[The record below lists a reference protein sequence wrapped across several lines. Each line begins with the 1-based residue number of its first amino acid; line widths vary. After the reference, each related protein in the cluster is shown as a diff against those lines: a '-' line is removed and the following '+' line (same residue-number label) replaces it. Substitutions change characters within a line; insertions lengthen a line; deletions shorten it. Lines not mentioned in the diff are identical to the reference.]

1 VISDKSVRWSDTGLL
16 SVKNHGWEGQAG
28 INAGGKE
35 QRMILEKFSLHG
47 RSGIVTGGG
56 SGLGKG
62 IATALVQ
69 AGASLVIAARS
80 KERLQQA
87 AEEMSAFGGPVVPVQ
102 VDLSKMDQ
110 LPLLVNRTIQE
121 FGKIDFLFNVAG
133 TIRRAPSEY
142 HSEAFWDEVLTL
154 NLKSLFFLSQAVAQ
168 EMIARKIK
176 GKIVN
181 IASLIAAIGGQT
193 VPSYA
198 ASKGGVAQV
207 TKAMANDWAKYGIR
221 VNAIGPGWYLTD
233 VTRPVFE
240 NPERNKAITGR
251 IPLGRWGAPEDLG
264 GIAVFLASDAS
275 DYITGQ
281 VIFVDGGWL
290 SF

>member
-1 VISDKSVRWSDTGLL
+1 
-16 SVKNHGWEGQAG
+16 
-28 INAGGKE
+28 
-35 QRMILEKFSLHG
+35 MILETFRLQD

-69 AGASLVIAARS
+69 AGAAVVIASRGM
-80 KERLQQA
+80 ERLQQA
-87 AEEMSAFGGPVVPVQ
+87 AAEMSVFGGPVVPVQ
-102 VDLSKMDQ
+102 VDLSSMEQ
-110 LPLLVNRTIQE
+110 LPILVNRTIQE

-133 TIRRAPSEY
+133 TIRRAPAEE
-142 HSEAFWDEVLTL
+142 HSEAYWDEVLTL
-154 NLKSLFFLSQAVAQ
+154 NLKSLFFLSQAVAR
-168 EMIARKIK
+168 EMISRKIK

-181 IASLIAAIGGQT
+181 IASLISVIGGQT
-193 VPSYA
+193 VASYA

-207 TKAMANDWAKYGIR
+207 TKSMANDWAKYGIR
-221 VNAIGPGWYLTD
+221 VNAIGPGWHLTD
-233 VTRPVFE
+233 VTTPVFE
-240 NPERNKAITGR
+240 NAERNKAITAR

-275 DYITGQ
+275 AYITGQ

-290 SF
+290 AF